1 MKNNTSFQTYSLFL
15 ELIARPMWSALTS
28 WFSAIFLLTAAI
40 FVALISQVILVS
52 AGSNYMLFT
61 VGLLLFSI
69 AVSGFSRSVF
79 FRFKFIKKTFQFQ
92 RCDVDNSRRPWK
104 VPHRNSTRIAH
115 FCHIKYRK
123 GLLNRFLSYL
133 SIFWFS
139 FILFGSFNNQML
151 IKPLN

>member
-1 MKNNTSFQTYSLFL
+1 LILEDYDEVHNSKKSATKITLKDTKEYVKRPMILIFLLLTAGMNGAFLSSILAEITNIAYESGIEPHLAATILTYSLFL

-69 AVSGFSRSVF
+69 AVSGFSR
-79 FRFKFIKKTFQFQ
+79 
-92 RCDVDNSRRPWK
+92 CYVDNSRRP
-104 VPHRNSTRIAH
+104 
-115 FCHIKYRK
+115 
-123 GLLNRFLSYL
+123 
-133 SIFWFS
+133 
-139 FILFGSFNNQML
+139 
-151 IKPLN
+151 

>member
-1 MKNNTSFQTYSLFL
+1 
-15 ELIARPMWSALTS
+15 MWSALTS

-79 FRFKFIKKTFQFQ
+79 FRFKFIKK
-92 RCDVDNSRRPWK
+92 
-104 VPHRNSTRIAH
+104 
-115 FCHIKYRK
+115 
-123 GLLNRFLSYL
+123 L
-133 SIFWFS
+133 FS
-139 FILFGSFNNQML
+139 FKGVLWITLGGLEKYPIGTALESLTSAISSIGKVF
-151 IKPLN
+151 